1 MTNSDVA
8 GRLLRRLRRYAT
20 RGGATL
26 RREKSRL
33 PALIGEAT
41 PLDLAIVGRV
51 LMHAAAVGAAAG
63 LIGAALFA
71 GLEYM
76 QRGVLEEL
84 AGYVPLRAD
93 GETFAAGEVHRSFLP
108 WLLVFLPAVGGLC
121 CGLISRFAPEVL
133 GGGGDATINAFH
145 HGGGHIRRR
154 VIWVKAL
161 ASAFTL
167 GTGGA
172 GGREGPTMQI
182 GGALG
187 SLVGQLLHVRA
198 RERRI
203 LMVAGVAAGISA
215 VFRTP
220 LGAALLAVEFLYK
233 DGFES
238 DALVPSVL
246 ASVVSYS
253 VIISIFGESTLFAR
267 VPRFPFVPAHLPLFG
282 LLALLV
288 AAVSAGFVALYR
300 RFHDF
305 FYGLPVPDWAR
316 PALGG
321 LLLGVLFTPL
331 IYWVGQRVHTPGQGM
346 GLLGG
351 GYGAVQMAIAGA
363 RWLPEG
369 WTAVGLLAALSLAK
383 AVAASITIGSGG
395 SAGDFAPSLA
405 IGGMLGGAFGRAAQ
419 LLLHDPRIQPGA
431 FALVGMGTF
440 YGGIA
445 HVPLSALVLVCE
457 LAGNYDLLVPL
468 MLAQGIAFV
477 AVRNRSLYP
486 AQVAGFRESP
496 AHRDTLLLGVLQAM
510 RVRDIGKAART
521 PVCFFPETRI
531 PEMLSRASLA
541 HEQDVFPVLDA
552 GGQLIGL
559 VVASTL
565 RVAAADLSNTD
576 WALAT
581 DVMQAPVSVQME
593 DDLRGATEAMLVNGL
608 RELPVVDE
616 ARRVIGL
623 LGESDVAELY
633 LQAALRAESSEVSAA
648 APSSSIASRART

>member
-1 MTNSDVA
+1 MPTPVSTRGFLSRFQFLAVSGSA
-8 GRLLRRLRRYAT
+8 KLRR
-20 RGGATL
+20 GQ
-26 RREKSRL
+26 SRL
-33 PALIGEAT
+33 GILLANSA
-41 PLDLAIVGRV
+41 PLELGIVSRV
-51 LMHAAAVGAAAG
+51 LMHAAAVGVAAG
-63 LIGAALFA
+63 LVGAALFA
-71 GLEYM
+71 SFEYA
-76 QRGVLEEL
+76 QRLLLEEL
-84 AGYVPLRAD
+84 TGYLPLRAD
-93 GETFAAGEVHRSFLP
+93 GETFAAGDSHRSFLP
-108 WLLVFLPAVGGLC
+108 WILVFLPALGGLG
-121 CGLISRFAPEVL
+121 CGLVTRLAPEAR
-133 GGGGDATINAFH
+133 GGGGDATIDAFH
-145 HGGGHIRRR
+145 HRNGHIRRR
-154 VIWVKAL
+154 LIWVKSL
-161 ASAFTL
+161 ASLFTL

-187 SLVGQLLHVRA
+187 SLVAGLLRVRP

-267 VPRFPFVPAHLPLFG
+267 VPRFAFVPAHLPLFG

-288 AAVSAGFVALYR
+288 AATAAGFVALYAR
-300 RFHDF
+300 VHRFFDS
-305 FYGLPVPDWAR
+305 LSVADWAR

-321 LLLGVLFTPL
+321 LALGVLFTPL
-331 IYWVGQRVHTPGQGM
+331 IYFVGERIHVPGQGL

-351 GYGAVQMAIAGA
+351 GYGAVQMAIAGSP
-363 RWLPEG
+363 WLPEG

-383 AVAASITIGSGG
+383 ACAATLTIGSGG

-405 IGGMLGGAFGRAAQ
+405 IGGLLGGAFGRAAE
-419 LLLHDPRIQPGA
+419 LLFHDPRIQPGA

-477 AVRNRSLYP
+477 ALRKRSLYP
-486 AQVAGFRESP
+486 AQLAAPSYSP
-496 AHRDTLLLGVLQAM
+496 AHQDTLLLGVLQTM
-510 RVRDIGKAART
+510 RVRDVVTTLRAPACFSKKTTVEQMLAR
-521 PVCFFPETRI
+521 I
-531 PEMLSRASLA
+531 SIA
-541 HEQDVFPVLDA
+541 HAQDVFPVIDDSERVV
-552 GGQLIGL
+552 GL

-565 RVAAADLSNTD
+565 RIAAAELSSTRWTIAADL
-576 WALAT
+576 
-581 DVMQAPVSVQME
+581 MQSPASVRE
-593 DDLRGATEAMLVNGL
+593 GDDLRCAIETMLSNGL
-608 RELPVVDE
+608 RELPVVSADQR
-616 ARRVIGL
+616 ALGII
-623 LGESDVAELY
+623 GESDIARVY
-633 LQAALRAESSEVSAA
+633 LGAAIRAES
-648 APSSSIASRART
+648 ASQPES

>member
-1 MTNSDVA
+1 MSVSLKGEQVLRQIGFFVA
-8 GRLLRRLRRYAT
+8 
-20 RGGATL
+20 RGGAGL
-26 RREKSRL
+26 RRGQSRL
-33 PALIGEAT
+33 GVLLSSAA
-41 PLDLAIVGRV
+41 PLDLGIVSRV
-51 LMHAAAVGAAAG
+51 LLHAAAVGLAAG
-63 LIGAALFA
+63 LVGAALFA
-71 GLEYM
+71 SFEYA
-76 QRGVLEEL
+76 QRLLLEEL
-84 AGYVPLRAD
+84 AGYLPLRAD
-93 GETFAAGEVHRSFLP
+93 GETFAAGEVHRGFLP
-108 WLLVFLPAVGGLC
+108 WLLLALPALGGLG
-121 CGLISRFAPEVL
+121 CGLVTRFAPEAR
-133 GGGGDATINAFH
+133 GGGGDATIEAFH
-145 HGGGHIRRR
+145 HHDGRIRKR
-154 VIWVKAL
+154 VIWVKSL
-161 ASAFTL
+161 ASVFTL

-187 SLVGQLLHVRA
+187 SLVARLLNVRP

-267 VPRFPFVPAHLPLFG
+267 VPRFAFVPAQLPLFG
-282 LLALLV
+282 LLAILV
-288 AAVSAGFVALYR
+288 AAVAAGFVALYR
-300 RFHDF
+300 RVHDF
-305 FYGLPVPDWAR
+305 FHSLRVPGWAR

-321 LLLGVLFTPL
+321 LALGVVFTPL
-331 IYWVGQRVHTPGQGM
+331 IYFVGERIHVPGQGL

-351 GYGAVQMAIAGA
+351 GYGAVQMAIAGSP
-363 RWLPEG
+363 WLPEG

-383 AVAASITIGSGG
+383 AFAATLTIGSGG

-405 IGGMLGGAFGRAAQ
+405 IGGLLGGAFGRAAE
-419 LLLHDPRIQPGA
+419 LLFHDPRLQPGA

-477 AVRNRSLYP
+477 ALRKRSLYP
-486 AQVAGFRESP
+486 AQLAAPSQSP
-496 AHRDTLLLGVLQAM
+496 AHQDTLLLGVLQTM
-510 RVRDIGKAART
+510 RVRGVVSVLRV
-521 PVCFFPETRI
+521 PVCFSQKTTAE
-531 PEMLSRASLA
+531 EMLSRVSVAQ
-541 HEQDVFPVLDA
+541 EQDVFPVLDPA
-552 GGQLIGL
+552 QRVIGL

-565 RVAAADLSNTD
+565 RIAATELSSTKWTIATDLMQAAA
-576 WALAT
+576 
-581 DVMQAPVSVQME
+581 SVRVD
-593 DDLRGATEAMLVNGL
+593 DDLRRAIETMLNNGL
-608 RELPVVDE
+608 RELPVVDAE
-616 ARRVIGL
+616 QRVLGII
-623 LGESDVAELY
+623 GESDIAKVY
-633 LQAALRAESSEVSAA
+633 LQAALRAESAVRSEQ
-648 APSSSIASRART
+648 

>member
-1 MTNSDVA
+1 MTTYNPVGS
-8 GRLLRRLRRYAT
+8 LLRRLHGYAR
-20 RGGATL
+20 RGGATF
-26 RREKSRL
+26 RRGHLRL
-33 PALIGEAT
+33 PMVFTDFA
-41 PLDLAIVGRV
+41 PLELGIVGRV
-51 LMHAAAVGAAAG
+51 LMHAALVGIGAG
-63 LIGAALFA
+63 LVGAALFA
-71 GLEYM
+71 SFEYV

-93 GETFAAGEVHRSFLP
+93 GETFAAGDAHRPFLP
-108 WLLVFLPAVGGLC
+108 GLLLFLPAIGGLA
-121 CGLISRFAPEVL
+121 CGLITRLAPEAR
-133 GGGGDATINAFH
+133 GGGGDATIEAFH
-145 HGGGHIRRR
+145 HRDGHIRRR

-161 ASAFTL
+161 ASICTL

-187 SLVGQLLHVRA
+187 DLVGRILHVGK

-267 VPRFPFVPAHLPLFG
+267 VPRFPFVPAHLPLYG
-282 LLALLV
+282 LLAFLV
-288 AAVSAGFVALYR
+288 AAFSAGFVALYR
-300 RFHDF
+300 RVHTF
-305 FYGLPVPDWAR
+305 FDGLSVPDWTR
-316 PALGG
+316 PAFGG
-321 LLLGVLFTPL
+321 LVLGIVFTPL
-331 IYWVGQRVHTPGQGM
+331 IYLVGRHVHNPGQGL

-351 GYGAVQMAIAGA
+351 GYGAVQMAIAGSP
-363 RWLPEG
+363 WLPEG
-369 WTAVGLLAALSLAK
+369 WTAVGLLAALSLCK
-383 AVAASITIGSGG
+383 ALAASLTIGSGG

-405 IGGMLGGAFGRAAQ
+405 MGGLLGGAFGRAAA

-468 MLAQGIAFV
+468 MLTQGIAFV
-477 AVRNRSLYP
+477 ALRNRSLYS
-486 AQVAGFRESP
+486 AQVPGPLQSP
-496 AHRDTLLLGVLQAM
+496 AHRDTLLLGALQEM
-510 RVRDIGKAART
+510 HVRDVMRATRA
-521 PVCFFPETRI
+521 PVCFLPKTTMAD
-531 PEMLSRASLA
+531 MLAQVSRASD
-541 HEQDVFPVLDA
+541 QDVFPVLDTDER
-552 GGQLIGL
+552 LVGL

-565 RVAAADLSNTD
+565 RVASAELSSTNWT
-576 WALAT
+576 LAT
-581 DVMQAPVSVQME
+581 DLMLPPVSVRLE
-593 DDLRGATEAMLVNGL
+593 DDMRRAVEAMLNNGL
-608 RELPVVDE
+608 RELPVVDD
-616 ARRVIGL
+616 AGHVLGI
-623 LGESDVAELY
+623 LGESDLAEVY
-633 LQAALRAESSEVSAA
+633 LKGAVRPDRGATVQASARPPAVQVES
-648 APSSSIASRART
+648 

>member
-1 MTNSDVA
+1 V
-8 GRLLRRLRRYAT
+8 GLLRRLRSYAS
-20 RGGATL
+20 RGSARF
-26 RREKSRL
+26 RRGQSRL
-33 PALIGEAT
+33 PFL
-41 PLDLAIVGRV
+41 LSDLAPLELGIVGRV

-63 LIGAALFA
+63 LMGAALFA
-71 GLEYM
+71 AFEYA

-84 AGYVPLRAD
+84 AGYIPLRAD
-93 GETFAAGEVHRSFLP
+93 GETFAAGEVHRAFLP
-108 WLLVFLPAVGGLC
+108 WLLVFLPALGGLA
-121 CGLISRFAPEVL
+121 CGLITRLAPETG
-133 GGGGDATINAFH
+133 GGGGDATIEAFH
-145 HGGGHIRRR
+145 HRHGLIRRR
-154 VIWVKAL
+154 VIWIKAL
-161 ASAFTL
+161 ASIFTL
-167 GTGGA
+167 GSGGA

-187 SLVGQLLHVRA
+187 NLVGRVLHVGR

-238 DALVPSVL
+238 DALIPSVL

-282 LLALLV
+282 LLAIMI

-300 RFHDF
+300 RVHALFH
-305 FYGLPVPDWAR
+305 GLRMPEWAR

-321 LLLGVLFTPL
+321 LALGVLFTPL
-331 IYWVGQRVHTPGQGM
+331 IVLVGRHVQTPGQGL

-351 GYGAVQMAIAGA
+351 GYGAVQMAISGS

-369 WTAVGLLAALSLAK
+369 WTAVGLLAGLSLCK
-383 AVAASITIGSGG
+383 ALAASLTIGSGG

-405 IGGMLGGAFGRAAQ
+405 IGGLLGGAFGRAAA

-477 AVRNRSLYP
+477 ALRERSLYA
-486 AQVAGFRESP
+486 AQVPGPLDSP
-496 AHRDTLLLGVLQAM
+496 AHRDTLLLGVLQTM
-510 RVRDIGKAART
+510 RVRDVVRSAKSA
-521 PVCFFPETRI
+521 VCFLQRTTMED
-531 PEMLSRASLA
+531 MLRKVSQAQD
-541 HEQDVFPVLDA
+541 QDVFPVLD
-552 GGQLIGL
+552 GQDQVIGL
-559 VVASTL
+559 VVAATL
-565 RVAAADLSNTD
+565 RIASAELSSTK
-576 WALAT
+576 WTLAT
-581 DVMQAPVSVQME
+581 DLMQAPVSLHL
-593 DDLRGATEAMLVNGL
+593 DHDLRHAIEAMLSNGL
-608 RELPVVDE
+608 RELPVVNADK
-616 ARRVIGL
+616 RVIGL
-623 LGESDVAELY
+623 LGESDVARVY
-633 LQAALRAESSEVSAA
+633 LKAAVRAEAEEAA
-648 APSSSIASRART
+648 APS